1 MGLSLH
7 NPILAEAF
15 TRMRHVLEAVGLQ
28 SPEGARIQRILKQD
42 LAFYFRR
49 LRAGI
54 DDIGLAQ
61 LVLQYG
67 PQPGDADGGKR
78 KATQSEVDLGRAVA
92 EQTVKPVVDGLTEL
106 LFNIL
111 LLSLDSA
118 MRAGLKQGE
127 QVELNEAGEMIWLR
141 EQSITTFEL
150 PGPAAIEAAQF
161 AAVTAARLV
170 TGINRTTQRRMAEL
184 IAKGIRD
191 KLGVAGT
198 GRLIRREL
206 LEMSVR
212 RSNLIAT
219 TEINDAMSEAMLRK
233 MVQRNAPGKGTV
245 LSTNPCP
252 ICIGNHADGAIPLGQ
267 AFRSGHQRTPFHP
280 DCRCTLVTKRLP
292 RR

>member
-1 MGLSLH
+1 
-7 NPILAEAF
+7 
-15 TRMRHVLEAVGLQ
+15 MRHVLEAVGLQ

-49 LRAGI
+49 LRRAVE
-54 DDIGLAQ
+54 DIGLEQ

-67 PQPGDADGGKR
+67 PQPGDADGGER
-78 KATQSEVDLGRAVA
+78 AATQNEVNLGRDVA
-92 EQTVKPVVDGLTEL
+92 AHTVKPVVDGLTEL

-141 EQSITTFEL
+141 EQAIETFEV
-150 PGPAAIEAAQF
+150 PGPAALAASQF
-161 AAVTAARLV
+161 AAQRAAQLV
-170 TGINRTTQRRMAEL
+170 TGINLQTQQRMAQL
-184 IAKGIRD
+184 IARGIRD
-191 KLGVAGT
+191 KLGVEGT

-206 LEMSVR
+206 LDMSVR

-219 TEINDAMSEAMLRK
+219 TEINDAMSEAMLQK
-233 MVQRNAPGKGTV
+233 MQARNAPGKTTV
-245 LSTNPCP
+245 LSRINPCP
-252 ICIGNHADGAIPLGQ
+252 VCINNHQAGAMPIDQ
-267 AFRSGHQRTPFHP
+267 AFPSGHQRPPFHP
-280 DCRCTLVTKRLP
+280 DCHCTLVTKRL

>member
-1 MGLSLH
+1 MGLALH
-7 NPILAEAF
+7 SGVLAEAF

-49 LRAGI
+49 LRREVE
-54 DDIGLAQ
+54 DIGLPQ

-67 PQPGDADGGKR
+67 PQPDDVDGGKR
-78 KATQSEVDLGRAVA
+78 KATQAEVDLGRAAA
-92 EQTVKPVVDGLTEL
+92 EQAVKPAVDSLTEL

-161 AAVTAARLV
+161 AAVTAAQLV
-170 TGINRTTQRRMAEL
+170 TGINRTTQKRMAEL

-191 KLGVAGT
+191 KLGVEGT

-245 LSTNPCP
+245 LSVNPCP

-280 DCRCTLVTKRLP
+280 DCRCTLVTRRLP